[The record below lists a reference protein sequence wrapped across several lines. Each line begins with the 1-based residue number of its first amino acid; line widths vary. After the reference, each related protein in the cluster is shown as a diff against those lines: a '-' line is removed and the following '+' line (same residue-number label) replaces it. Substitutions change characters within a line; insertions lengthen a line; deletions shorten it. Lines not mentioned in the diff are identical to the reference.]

1 MVMTKPIL
9 TPEKLKAGVDKYFDS
24 LPDGVFPD
32 YAGML
37 LALDLFPDQAQDL
50 CNDEYNKR
58 APEFRRVFQYAEL
71 KRESWLARIA
81 ASDSKLASGAFNL
94 LKQEKNG
101 GYTTVSN
108 TSKGNTIRL
117 VVDKIGGTDAFK

>member
-1 MVMTKPIL
+1 MTKPIL
-9 TPEKLKAGVDKYFDS
+9 TPEKLKKGIDDYFNA
-24 LPDGVFPD
+24 LPANTFPD

-37 LALDLFPDQAQDL
+37 LSLDLFPDEVQNL
-50 CNDEYNKR
+50 CDDDRNKR

-101 GYTTVSN
+101 GYTTVSAPN
-108 TSKGNTIRL
+108 KGSTLRL
-117 VVDKIGGTDAFK
+117 IVDGVGGMEAFK

>member
-1 MVMTKPIL
+1 MTKPIL
-9 TPEKLKAGVDKYFDS
+9 TPEKLKKGIDDYFGS
-24 LPDGVFPD
+24 LPANTFPD

-37 LALDLFPDQAQDL
+37 LDLGLYPDEEHALCD
-50 CNDEYNKR
+50 DEKNKR
-58 APEFRRVFQYAEL
+58 AQEFRRVFQYAEL

-101 GYTTVSN
+101 GYTTVSAPN
-108 TSKGNTIRL
+108 KGNTVRVI
-117 VVDKIGGTDAFK
+117 VDKIGGMDAFK

>member
-1 MVMTKPIL
+1 MTKMSPDS
-9 TPEKLKAGVDKYFDS
+9 LKKQIDGYFTN

-37 LALDLFPDQAQDL
+37 LEVGLFPDEVQDL
-50 CNDEYNKR
+50 CNVEVNKR
-58 APEFRRVFQYAEL
+58 AQEYRRVFQYAEL

-81 ASDSKLASGAFNL
+81 ASDSRLAAGAFNL

-101 GYTTVSN
+101 GYTTASAPN
-108 TSKGNTIRL
+108 KGNTLRV
-117 VVDKIGGTDAFK
+117 VVDKLPGGTDALK

>member
-1 MVMTKPIL
+1 MTKPVL
-9 TPEKLKAGVDKYFDS
+9 TPDKLKKGIDEYFDTLS
-24 LPDGVFPD
+24 ANTFPD

-37 LALDLFPDQAQDL
+37 LALDLFPDDVQIL
-50 CNDEYNKR
+50 CDDEKTKR
-58 APEFRRVFQYAEL
+58 APEFRRVLYAEL

-101 GYTTVSN
+101 GYTTVSAPN
-108 TSKGNTIRL
+108 KGSTLRL
-117 VVDKIGGTDAFK
+117 IVDGVGGMDAFK

>member
-1 MVMTKPIL
+1 MTKPIL
-9 TPEKLKAGVDKYFDS
+9 TPEKLRKGIDDYFNA
-24 LPDGVFPD
+24 LPANTFPD

-37 LALDLFPDQAQDL
+37 LELDLFPEEVHVL
-50 CNDEYNKR
+50 CDDEKTKR

-101 GYTTVSN
+101 GYTTVSAPN
-108 TSKGNTIRL
+108 KGNTLRL
-117 VVDKIGGTDAFK
+117 IVDGVGGMDAFK